1 MDKKGSSAF
10 VRNALILLVL
20 AAIGLG
26 IYAYIRDGSQPTLT
40 LTPQGDVASF
50 NTDFTLKITA
60 RHIGLKKLSVSLTQ
74 DGKHVDVLERAFAD
88 KPMEHTEIF
97 RLPRESGFKEG
108 PAELTIVVRTHSLL
122 SFIGRGKVSLTR
134 KLTLDLTP
142 PQISVNQGV
151 HNVNQGGSG
160 AVSFRVSKP
169 VQRVGVAVGEYFFP
183 AFLQQ
188 SGDYFCFFALPH
200 DMLPANFKPRVIVR
214 DLAGNEATQTL
225 YIYAIPKDFKFDK
238 LNIPDEFL
246 NDKMSQYSA
255 QFPQEKSPLDIYK
268 RVNSELR
275 QQNVA
280 ELKRIGQD
288 TANSTLWSGPFLRLP
303 SAAGRAGFGDQRDYF
318 YNGMKIDHQTHLG
331 VDLASLANAPVPA
344 ANAGRVVMAEFFGI
358 YGNCVIIDHGL
369 GLQSLYSHLDSF
381 DVKKGD
387 EVKRGQ
393 FVGKTGTTG
402 LAGGDHLHFGILIS
416 GVQVSPVEWWDEHWI
431 KDNVLKHLNKQQ

>member
-1 MDKKGSSAF
+1 MDKKGSGAF
-10 VRNALILLVL
+10 MRNALILLVL

-26 IYAYIRDGSQPTLT
+26 AYIYIRDGRLPVLDF
-40 LTPQGDVASF
+40 TPQSEVASY

-60 RHIGLKKLSVSLTQ
+60 KTVGLKNLTVSITQ
-74 DGKHVDVLERAFAD
+74 DGKTFDFLQRTFTG

-160 AVSFRVSKP
+160 AVSFKISKP

-183 AFLQQ
+183 AYLQQ
-188 SGDYFCFFALPH
+188 SGDYFCFFAMPY
-200 DMLPANFKPRVIVR
+200 DMLPANFKPRIIVR

-225 YIYAIPKDFKFDK
+225 YIYAVPKEFKFDK
-238 LNIPDEFL
+238 LNVPDEFL

-255 QFPQEKSPLDIYK
+255 QYPQEKSPLDIYK

-288 TANSTLWSGPFLRLP
+288 TANAPLWTGPFQRLP
-303 SAAGRAGFGDQRDYF
+303 GAAGRAGFGDARDYF

-358 YGNCVIIDHGL
+358 YGNCVIVDHGL

-416 GVQVSPVEWWDEHWI
+416 GVQVSPVEWWDDHWI
-431 KDNVLKHLNKQQ
+431 QDNVIKHLNRQ